1 MRRAGCN
8 FIVILLLFGRA
19 DGFAAD
25 KKPAPKKIYHTLTVD
40 TGKLTIRHLDTAALN
55 RYSRQPDLDYTH
67 EKTDQL
73 LSWWDRFWAWFWR
86 TLARLFPR
94 FSGSGSL
101 VPFFKILIITAFA
114 VLIVWLITR
123 LFKIDL
129 LKLFRKN
136 KNEEGL
142 PYTELTENIH
152 EINFDEAINKALQDK
167 NYRLA
172 VRLLYL
178 RSLKQLSDAGLIHWR
193 MEKTNLAYLNE
204 LEDPEYKRLF
214 GALTVRFEYIWYG
227 DFPINGE
234 VFQNIDSLIRD
245 FNGR

>member
-1 MRRAGCN
+1 M
-8 FIVILLLFGRA
+8 IVLLLFSGRT
-19 DGFAAD
+19 DSFAAD
-25 KKPAPKKIYHTLTVD
+25 KKPAVKKIYHSLNID

-55 RYSRQPDLDYTH
+55 RYSRQPDFDYTH
-67 EKTDQL
+67 EKTEQQL
-73 LSWWDRFWAWFWR
+73 SLWDRFWIWFWR
-86 TLARLFPR
+86 WITRLLPR
-94 FSGSGSL
+94 FSGGGGLASI
-101 VPFFKILIITAFA
+101 FKILIIGAFA

-129 LKLFRKN
+129 LKLFRK
-136 KNEEGL
+136 KKTEDGL

-178 RSLKQLSDAGLIHWR
+178 RSLKQLSDASLIHWR

-234 VFQNIDSLIRD
+234 VYQNIDSLFRD
-245 FNGR
+245 FKGRLK